1 MSTPLATV
9 FHGDVTL
16 EQGSDVTQFGWG
28 DLTANRKCIILG
40 TENSTTN
47 TNGALVV
54 SGGVGITKTLNVSE
68 DTNVLY
74 GVTRLTET
82 HIDTTN
88 GPFTVTG
95 GNTANITVTPSS
107 QFVVLNGELYLSSSI
122 NKLKLYG
129 GLNDCDAVDIVATN
143 NDGGIRLLSGQTG
156 CITIVSGSDGITQ
169 FTSSGNVSIT
179 ANGGSSS
186 YTVNSS
192 TGNQNLSIS
201 LNGSTDSGLSIAS
214 SGINT
219 TQTALLITTTNTN
232 GNIEISNAGGLGN
245 GSLTQLVG
253 SGGFSVLTNTGG
265 SVSVTSNGASSEYI
279 VDSNGPNQN
288 LNISLNGNTDSGLFL
303 TSSGTN
309 NTNNAIE
316 MYTSNANGN
325 IVIAQVD
332 QSLGKVDILSGS
344 GGFFT
349 TTQTGGSII
358 MNAYGATSTYTNS
371 TNADDQDLT
380 ISVTGNTDSRVNI
393 TSTGNG
399 PDAIFLSTTTNS
411 GGIWIAG
418 QNSVQIESNNSVQI
432 ATNIANTPVYIGTPN
447 STTTIYGNLD
457 VKGVT
462 TTVESTVVTINDNI
476 VVVNNAPSGTTN
488 GGLAVKRY
496 QSANDG
502 GFGDVVLDTP
512 DSTGTVQTGSNTV
525 NTVHLAPTANNTDN
539 YYAGWWIKITGGT
552 GQDQVRRIKSYNG
565 STKVATLYDTNDQT
579 GILANPIP
587 VEGMD
592 FSTIPDNTSTYSL
605 HPCEFVMMIW
615 DETNDEFAFV
625 CSGQDPSSNPEIV
638 HYSDLHLNDLIA
650 NNVTLNTIN
659 GSVADITLFVTL
671 NNNSTTPVTITGFPR
686 TYGVYMVFIKP
697 VNDTTRTHAIFT
709 IGRVDA
715 INIPGTV
722 IRIMSVKGVYNDQLD
737 IQWPMDSLPQLLYR
751 PYPNGISG
759 TTDFQLKVVSL

>member
-1 MSTPLATV
+1 V
-9 FHGDVTL
+9 
-16 EQGSDVTQFGWG
+16 
-28 DLTANRKCIILG
+28 
-40 TENSTTN
+40 
-47 TNGALVV
+47 
-54 SGGVGITKTLNVSE
+54 
-68 DTNVLY
+68 
-74 GVTRLTET
+74 
-82 HIDTTN
+82 
-88 GPFTVTG
+88 
-95 GNTANITVTPSS
+95 
-107 QFVVLNGELYLSSSI
+107 
-122 NKLKLYG
+122 
-129 GLNDCDAVDIVATN
+129 
-143 NDGGIRLLSGQTG
+143 
-156 CITIVSGSDGITQ
+156 
-169 FTSSGNVSIT
+169 
-179 ANGGSSS
+179 
-186 YTVNSS
+186 
-192 TGNQNLSIS
+192 
-201 LNGSTDSGLSIAS
+201 
-214 SGINT
+214 
-219 TQTALLITTTNTN
+219 
-232 GNIEISNAGGLGN
+232 
-245 GSLTQLVG
+245 
-253 SGGFSVLTNTGG
+253 
-265 SVSVTSNGASSEYI
+265 
-279 VDSNGPNQN
+279 
-288 LNISLNGNTDSGLFL
+288 
-303 TSSGTN
+303 
-309 NTNNAIE
+309 
-316 MYTSNANGN
+316 
-325 IVIAQVD
+325 
-332 QSLGKVDILSGS
+332 
-344 GGFFT
+344 
-349 TTQTGGSII
+349 
-358 MNAYGATSTYTNS
+358 
-371 TNADDQDLT
+371 
-380 ISVTGNTDSRVNI
+380 
-393 TSTGNG
+393 
-399 PDAIFLSTTTNS
+399 
-411 GGIWIAG
+411 
-418 QNSVQIESNNSVQI
+418 
-432 ATNIANTPVYIGTPN
+432 
-447 STTTIYGNLD
+447 YGNLD

-462 TTVESTVVTINDNI
+462 TTIESTVVTINDNI

-579 GILANPIP
+579 GVLANPIP

-715 INIPGTV
+715 VNIPGTV

-737 IQWPMDSLPQLLYR
+737 IQWPMNSLPQLLYR